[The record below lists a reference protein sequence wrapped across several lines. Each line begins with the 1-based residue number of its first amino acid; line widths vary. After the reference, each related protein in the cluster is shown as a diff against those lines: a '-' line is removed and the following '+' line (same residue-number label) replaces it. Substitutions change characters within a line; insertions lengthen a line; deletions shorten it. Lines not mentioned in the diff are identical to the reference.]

1 MRNLVPLFRCK
12 NSPRI
17 LLHSLR
23 QQVLALYFHQSRY
36 HCRGMCV
43 YYCWLLAKDPAL
55 SLALLA
61 ESFVQLLDEG
71 AGLILNVF
79 DTTRSEYC
87 IVT

>member
-1 MRNLVPLFRCK
+1 
-12 NSPRI
+12 
-17 LLHSLR
+17 
-23 QQVLALYFHQSRY
+23 
-36 HCRGMCV
+36 MCV